1 MSPDRLRTALIAAQ
15 IVSIATLFRS
25 VVYERWITVL
35 ASLLLLAGASAALR
49 GRTWGIGVSLAA
61 ATAFPAAWLLGIAPP
76 WFALVGWIGAL
87 PFMLSLRAMAQFD
100 KGATALGAALAGVGA
115 IGSAITFKAAAPWLF
130 STFPSLRPSWEAAN
144 FGPALIITTVALGLT
159 ITSRPKRAALA
170 SSSAGVHTGSAGAAS
185 EVSRVRVAPPAQAPV
200 ELGLETHDERDAENE
215 ADDEASDGRREV
227 RRA

>member
-15 IVSIATLFRS
+15 VVSIATLFRS

-35 ASLLLLAGASAALR
+35 ASFLLLVGASAALR

-100 KGATALGAALAGVGA
+100 KGATALGATLAGVGA

-130 STFPSLRPSWEAAN
+130 STFPSLRPSWEAGN
-144 FGPALIITTVALGLT
+144 IWWALFITTVALVLAISSGA
-159 ITSRPKRAALA
+159 KRAALA
-170 SSSAGVHTGSAGAAS
+170 SSSTEVHTRSAAAAS
-185 EVSRVRVAPPAQAPV
+185 EASRVRVASPTRAPV
-200 ELGLETHDERDAENE
+200 EHGRETRGEND
-215 ADDEASDGRREV
+215 ADDEASDERRAV